1 LECDIG
7 VIGGSCYNVGYANR
21 LDIMGSPN
29 TGHFNAFQKER
40 LGWNDQELLTVT
52 NTGTYSL
59 APYAGNGNGTKALK
73 ILQGTD
79 ASTGQN
85 TWYYIEFRQ
94 PVGFDS
100 FINNSSYVDVNNVTN
115 GVVVNRGNLSVWDS
129 SRLLDMTPESFA
141 SNYSDFKDPALVV
154 GQYFIDAAAGVEI
167 VTNWVD
173 GAQANVSITVGPQ
186 DCITA
191 APTIGLP
198 PGSSE
203 WVTAGTTVEYVVT
216 LSNNDSQA
224 CTAATYDLSSTVPT
238 GWTATWSSQTLAL
251 APGETASTSLFV
263 TSSANAVDG
272 FYDIPVTAAG
282 NSTQATE
289 TLTYVIASPPS
300 NSAPVA
306 QNDSAATTAG
316 SSVIIRVLDND
327 SDPDGDSLSVAS
339 LSGVNGNA
347 VINGDGTIS
356 FTPASG
362 FSGSETFSYT
372 ISDGQGA
379 SASANVTVS
388 VSAVS
393 NNRAPV
399 AQDDNVLIADDAS
412 ITIAV
417 LTNDSDPDGDTL
429 QVAAVTD
436 ASKGTVTLNANG
448 TLTYTPA
455 KSFKSTDSFSYTLS
469 DGKLTATATV
479 TITLDQSSSTGGGTA
494 NGKGKKP

>member
-1 LECDIG
+1 
-7 VIGGSCYNVGYANR
+7 
-21 LDIMGSPN
+21 
-29 TGHFNAFQKER
+29 
-40 LGWNDQELLTVT
+40 
-52 NTGTYSL
+52 
-59 APYAGNGNGTKALK
+59 
-73 ILQGTD
+73 
-79 ASTGQN
+79 
-85 TWYYIEFRQ
+85 
-94 PVGFDS
+94 
-100 FINNSSYVDVNNVTN
+100 
-115 GVVVNRGNLSVWDS
+115 
-129 SRLLDMTPESFA
+129 
-141 SNYSDFKDPALVV
+141 
-154 GQYFIDAAAGVEI
+154 
-167 VTNWVD
+167 
-173 GAQANVSITVGPQ
+173 
-186 DCITA
+186 
-191 APTIGLP
+191 
-198 PGSSE
+198 
-203 WVTAGTTVEYVVT
+203 
-216 LSNNDSQA
+216 
-224 CTAATYDLSSTVPT
+224 
-238 GWTATWSSQTLAL
+238 
-251 APGETASTSLFV
+251 
-263 TSSANAVDG
+263 
-272 FYDIPVTAAG
+272 
-282 NSTQATE
+282 
-289 TLTYVIASPPS
+289 VIASPPS

-479 TITLDQSSSTGGGTA
+479 TITLDQSSSPGGGTA